1 LAPEKPWKAKLLL
14 GVVWLLRNVIVD
26 VGDGRARLVE
36 VVLKPVM
43 IVSVE
48 DWAAII
54 GAWVLQEDQI
64 LFLYCREKFNT
75 YLLKVPELI
84 EMPDDESAE
93 PLVFDFDLDDIAVP
107 TTAPTAIAMTT
118 RTITRSMK
126 NILRCSPSIL
136 IFSTGFF

>member
-1 LAPEKPWKAKLLL
+1 MPENPWKAKLLL

-36 VVLKPVM
+36 VVLKPVV

-64 LFLYCREKFNT
+64 LF
-75 YLLKVPELI
+75 
-84 EMPDDESAE
+84 
-93 PLVFDFDLDDIAVP
+93 
-107 TTAPTAIAMTT
+107 
-118 RTITRSMK
+118 
-126 NILRCSPSIL
+126 
-136 IFSTGFF
+136 